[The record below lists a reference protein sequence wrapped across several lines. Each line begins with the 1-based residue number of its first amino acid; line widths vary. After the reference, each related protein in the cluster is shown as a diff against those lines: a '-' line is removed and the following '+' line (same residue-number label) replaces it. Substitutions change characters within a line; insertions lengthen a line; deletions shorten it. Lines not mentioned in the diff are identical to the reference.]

1 MWTRCRWWW
10 QSRAQLVRGVTKSCV
25 LAAKIASLF
34 VAGGGRGGGERGGAM
49 SMPMPVWA
57 LSMLVGL
64 SIVDSLIDN
73 VAWNLGFGVVHIVAL
88 KTYTRWASNAYILFR

>member
-10 QSRAQLVRGVTKSCV
+10 QSKAQVVRGVTKSCV

-34 VAGGGRGGGERGGAM
+34 VAGGGRGGGEERGAI
-49 SMPMPVWA
+49 PMPVWA

-88 KTYTRWASNAYILFR
+88 KTYTRWASSAYIFFR